1 LLNRQLRLTSEIGD
15 RRGEALALSNL
26 GEACVA
32 SGDYQAATDLLT
44 KAFNLASQI
53 GDIQAQAN
61 ALFNLSLTL
70 DQTGDR
76 KQAIAQAE
84 TALELFEIAE
94 HPYAK
99 VVREQLVEWGAR

>member
-1 LLNRQLRLTSEIGD
+1 
-15 RRGEALALSNL
+15 
-26 GEACVA
+26 
-32 SGDYQAATDLLT
+32 LT

-84 TALELFEIAE
+84 TALELFEISE
-94 HPYAK
+94 HPYAE
-99 VVREQLVEWGAR
+99 VVKKQLVEWGARE